1 MIILIII
8 TLVLT
13 TALIVYPA
21 LIAAGKSDRKQK
33 GTRNGTH
40 NGRKL

>member
-8 TLVLT
+8 TTLLT

-21 LIAAGKSDRKQK
+21 LVVAGKSDTK
-33 GTRNGTH
+33 GDEKHGKNHICKRP
-40 NGRKL
+40 

>member
-1 MIILIII
+1 MIIFIIT

-21 LIAAGKSDRKQK
+21 LVVAGKSDTK
-33 GTRNGTH
+33 GDKKHGKNHICKRP
-40 NGRKL
+40 

>member
-1 MIILIII
+1 MIILIIT

-21 LIAAGKSDRKQK
+21 LVVEGKSDAK
-33 GTRNGTH
+33 GDEKHGENH
-40 NGRKL
+40 ICKLP

>member
-1 MIILIII
+1 MIILIIT

-21 LIAAGKSDRKQK
+21 LIAAGKSDRQK
-33 GTRNGTH
+33 GTQNGTH